1 MENNESVVAAVI
13 RELQDYVIVRKCDYA
28 NMLCSYKK
36 YMMSKLE
43 IENKLRAKL
52 EAEYAEQL
60 RMNYEHT
67 VEHLNRRILIYQER
81 EKVLEEQIELL
92 KKKNLKWWQKI
103 F

>member
-1 MENNESVVAAVI
+1 MENNETIASVI
-13 RELQDYVIVRKCDYA
+13 RELQDYVIVRKTDYA
-28 NMLCSYKK
+28 NMLCAYKK
-36 YMMSKLE
+36 YNMDIAE

-52 EAEYAEQL
+52 EAEYADRL

-67 VEHLNRRILIYQER
+67 VEHLNRRICNYQER

-92 KKKNLKWWQKI
+92 KKKTAKWWQKI